1 MQYSK
6 KLPIW
11 KITVGMKRVGIAQ
24 ILCGGMKME
33 NIQELITLASAVLGI
48 IVTATGLLIPLVKNA
63 KARKSLAALNKLGE
77 VLQKFVIEAETFT
90 NFTGAEKKEYVMTK
104 ANRYAIDNKIS
115 YDENAVSEK
124 VEDLVALSKQVN
136 NKRSDL
142 SENKTTI
149 RI

>member
-1 MQYSK
+1 
-6 KLPIW
+6 
-11 KITVGMKRVGIAQ
+11 
-24 ILCGGMKME
+24 ME

-136 NKRSDL
+136 NKQSDL

>member
-1 MQYSK
+1 
-6 KLPIW
+6 
-11 KITVGMKRVGIAQ
+11 
-24 ILCGGMKME
+24 ME
-33 NIQELITLASAVLGI
+33 NFQELITLVSAILGVV
-48 IVTATGLLIPLVKNA
+48 VTATGLLIPLVKNA
-63 KARKSLAALNKLGE
+63 KAKKRLSAINKLSE
-77 VLQKFVIEAETFT
+77 VLQKFVIEAEAFT

-136 NKRSDL
+136 NKKSDL
-142 SENKTTI
+142 AGNKTTI